1 MTFERDHR
9 IDFFRGLALIFIFW
23 DHVPHN
29 PLGQITLRNVGFSDA
44 AEIFVFLAGYAAVLA
59 YGKILARDGYLIAC
73 VKILRRAWVL
83 YVVHIF
89 LLAMLMGIVFFANS
103 HVETRDLVE
112 EMGLHHFIT
121 NPQQALTDELLLRFK
136 PNLMDPL
143 PLYIVLLAG
152 LPLVLPLLVRKPW
165 AVVAVSLAVY
175 LLAPR
180 FGWNLAAIKDGVW
193 YFNPVTWQLLFVLGG
208 FMAIH
213 GQRPRVPDTRPL
225 LRQPLFVSAAVY
237 VVVAGVITVS
247 WRWPQIHDA
256 LMPASLSNLLYP
268 ISKTDLSPVRP
279 GAGLC
284 HRQALARQWL
294 DAKLAGAA
302 MLPHGA
308 LLTGSFLPR
317 RAVGAVGGHAQ
328 RPDRRCVCHAGFHRI
343 GGCRGHGVAGG
354 VAGFQQTPESATVG
368 GDRLRSKNRSLV
380 SLDSCYRGTCLPN
393 PCTVVNRDSC
403 SSCRVK
409 RGCDLLTLQTQKPRS
424 SRPGLFHFRCYV
436 LRSRTHRPLRH
447 IGRLQLEHVEQHCQQ
462 DQERRADIER
472 HAGVREVRHQAD
484 HQHQKRQRQ
493 VRADRV
499 QPHLVFQTGTFA
511 SAQALAE
518 LELGQQDHHP
528 GPDRAEGGN
537 RGDPDEDCS

>member
-29 PLGQITLRNVGFSDA
+29 PLGQITLRNLGFSDA

-175 LLAPR
+175 VLAPR

-193 YFNPVTWQLLFVLGG
+193 YFNPVTWQLLFILGG

-213 GQRPRVPDTRPL
+213 GLRPRLPDTRPL

-237 VVVAGVITVS
+237 VVVTGVITVS
-247 WRWPQIHDA
+247 WRWPEIHDA

-268 ISKTDLSPVRP
+268 ISKTDLSPVRLLHFLALAYVTARLLP
-279 GAGLC
+279 GNGWTQNWLAQQCCRMGRYSLEVFCLGVLLAPLADMLNALTDDAFAMQVFTALVGAGVM
-284 HRQALARQWL
+284 ALLGAWL
-294 DAKLAGAA
+294 DFNKRLNQPIQIAA
-302 MLPHGA
+302 A
-308 LLTGSFLPR
+308 
-317 RAVGAVGGHAQ
+317 
-328 RPDRRCVCHAGFHRI
+328 
-343 GGCRGHGVAGG
+343 
-354 VAGFQQTPESATVG
+354 
-368 GDRLRSKNRSLV
+368 
-380 SLDSCYRGTCLPN
+380 
-393 PCTVVNRDSC
+393 
-403 SSCRVK
+403 
-409 RGCDLLTLQTQKPRS
+409 
-424 SRPGLFHFRCYV
+424 
-436 LRSRTHRPLRH
+436 
-447 IGRLQLEHVEQHCQQ
+447 
-462 DQERRADIER
+462 
-472 HAGVREVRHQAD
+472 
-484 HQHQKRQRQ
+484 
-493 VRADRV
+493 
-499 QPHLVFQTGTFA
+499 
-511 SAQALAE
+511 
-518 LELGQQDHHP
+518 
-528 GPDRAEGGN
+528 
-537 RGDPDEDCS
+537 

>member
-1 MTFERDHR
+1 MTFERDLR

-29 PLGQITLRNVGFSDA
+29 PLGQITLRNLGFSDA

-175 LLAPR
+175 VLAPR

-193 YFNPVTWQLLFVLGG
+193 YFNPVTWQLLFILGG

-213 GQRPRVPDTRPL
+213 GLRPRLPDTRPL

-237 VVVAGVITVS
+237 VVVTGVITVS
-247 WRWPQIHDA
+247 WRWPEIHDA

-268 ISKTDLSPVRP
+268 ISKTDLSPVRLLHFLALAYVTARLLP
-279 GAGLC
+279 GNGWTQNWLAQQCCRMGRYSLEVFCLGVLLAPLADMLNALTDDAFAMQVFTALVGAGVM
-284 HRQALARQWL
+284 ALLGAWL
-294 DAKLAGAA
+294 DFNKRLNQ
-302 MLPHGA
+302 P
-308 LLTGSFLPR
+308 
-317 RAVGAVGGHAQ
+317 VQ
-328 RPDRRCVCHAGFHRI
+328 
-343 GGCRGHGVAGG
+343 VAT
-354 VAGFQQTPESATVG
+354 A
-368 GDRLRSKNRSLV
+368 
-380 SLDSCYRGTCLPN
+380 
-393 PCTVVNRDSC
+393 
-403 SSCRVK
+403 
-409 RGCDLLTLQTQKPRS
+409 
-424 SRPGLFHFRCYV
+424 
-436 LRSRTHRPLRH
+436 
-447 IGRLQLEHVEQHCQQ
+447 
-462 DQERRADIER
+462 
-472 HAGVREVRHQAD
+472 
-484 HQHQKRQRQ
+484 
-493 VRADRV
+493 
-499 QPHLVFQTGTFA
+499 
-511 SAQALAE
+511 
-518 LELGQQDHHP
+518 
-528 GPDRAEGGN
+528 
-537 RGDPDEDCS
+537 

>member
-59 YGKILARDGYLIAC
+59 YGKILAREGYLIAC

-112 EMGLHHFIT
+112 EMGLHHFVT

-152 LPLVLPLLVRKPW
+152 LPLVLPLLMRKPW

-208 FMAIH
+208 FAAIH
-213 GQRPRVPDTRPL
+213 GQRPRLPDTRPL

-237 VVVAGVITVS
+237 VVVTGVITVS
-247 WRWPQIHDA
+247 WRWPEIHDA
-256 LMPASLSNLLYP
+256 VMPASLSNLLYP
-268 ISKTDLSPVRP
+268 ISKTDLSPVRLLHFLALAYVTARLLP
-279 GAGLC
+279 GNGWTQNWLAQQCCRMGRYSLEVFCLGVLLAPLADMLNALTDDAFAMQVFTALVGAGVM
-284 HRQALARQWL
+284 ALLGAWL
-294 DAKLAGAA
+294 DFNKRLNRQMSVAA
-302 MLPHGA
+302 A
-308 LLTGSFLPR
+308 
-317 RAVGAVGGHAQ
+317 
-328 RPDRRCVCHAGFHRI
+328 
-343 GGCRGHGVAGG
+343 
-354 VAGFQQTPESATVG
+354 
-368 GDRLRSKNRSLV
+368 
-380 SLDSCYRGTCLPN
+380 
-393 PCTVVNRDSC
+393 
-403 SSCRVK
+403 
-409 RGCDLLTLQTQKPRS
+409 
-424 SRPGLFHFRCYV
+424 
-436 LRSRTHRPLRH
+436 
-447 IGRLQLEHVEQHCQQ
+447 
-462 DQERRADIER
+462 
-472 HAGVREVRHQAD
+472 
-484 HQHQKRQRQ
+484 
-493 VRADRV
+493 
-499 QPHLVFQTGTFA
+499 
-511 SAQALAE
+511 
-518 LELGQQDHHP
+518 
-528 GPDRAEGGN
+528 
-537 RGDPDEDCS
+537 